1 MSAQSSDQGSDSDP
15 AQTVIP
21 PGVAPPPGQPPFLPP
36 RLLFWCKVAGI
47 VAALYLFIV
56 GVGGMGHAFKL
67 FGVEFA
73 ERVLTATANPFTGLF
88 IGILATSLVQ
98 SSSTSTSIIVG
109 MVAGGALSLEGA
121 IFMIMG
127 ANIGTS
133 ITSVLVSLGH
143 IHRPQELQRAFS
155 AASVHCFFNLTCV
168 AILFP
173 IELATGF
180 LRHTAGLFAGVFEG
194 MGGMRLSNPLK
205 AVTEPAIEAIAW
217 MVQDHA
223 VFMLVATVALTY
235 GMLIVIVK
243 LLRSLVL
250 KKLEYFFDT
259 HLFSTWQ
266 RAMLFGLL
274 LTFAVQTSSVPTALV
289 VPLAGAGILRLNQ
302 VYPYCLGSNAGTTL
316 TAMLA
321 ALATGRET
329 AVIAAFAHL
338 LFNVAGLLLIWPIPA
353 IRNIPLKVAER
364 MGKLAFRHRYVPVLA
379 LALIYFIIPTV
390 VLLLLR

>member
-1 MSAQSSDQGSDSDP
+1 VPLDAPHPATGASA
-15 AQTVIP
+15 
-21 PGVAPPPGQPPFLPP
+21 LPP
-36 RLLFWCKVAGI
+36 RLVFWLKVAGI
-47 VAALYLFIV
+47 ILALYFFIV

-109 MVAGGALSLEGA
+109 MVAGGALSVEGA
-121 IFMIMG
+121 VFMIMG

-173 IELATGF
+173 IEIATGF
-180 LRHTAGLFAGVFEG
+180 LGRTAKIVAGVFEG
-194 MGGMRLSNPLK
+194 VGGMRLSNPLK
-205 AVTEPAIEAIAW
+205 AVTEPVIEAIAW
-217 MVQDHA
+217 VVQEHA
-223 VFMLVATVALTY
+223 FLMLAVTVVLTY
-235 GMLIVIVK
+235 GMLILIVK

-266 RAMLFGLL
+266 RAMLFGLV

-289 VPLAGAGILRLNQ
+289 IPLAGAGVLRLVQ
-302 VYPYCLGSNAGTTL
+302 VYPYCLGSNAGTTM

-321 ALATGRET
+321 ALATGQQT

-338 LFNVAGLLLIWPIPA
+338 IFNIVGILLIWPIPA
-353 IRNIPLKVAER
+353 IRKIPMKVAER
-364 MGKLAFRHRYVPVLA
+364 MGELAFRNRSVPVIA
-379 LALIYFIIPTV
+379 LALIYFIIPA
-390 VLLLLR
+390 LILFIIR